1 MNDKHNHS
9 RACRDRRSNKSNNN
23 ISSILPGV
31 GKNTHKKA
39 RRVLIKIPRT
49 QLHIISRQTG
59 VRRESEPVMGRLFY
73 PVAATDDI
81 SVEEHIFFSPR
92 R

>member
-31 GKNTHKKA
+31 GKKTHAKSPA
-39 RRVLIKIPRT
+39 
-49 QLHIISRQTG
+49 
-59 VRRESEPVMGRLFY
+59 
-73 PVAATDDI
+73 
-81 SVEEHIFFSPR
+81 SVD
-92 R
+92 